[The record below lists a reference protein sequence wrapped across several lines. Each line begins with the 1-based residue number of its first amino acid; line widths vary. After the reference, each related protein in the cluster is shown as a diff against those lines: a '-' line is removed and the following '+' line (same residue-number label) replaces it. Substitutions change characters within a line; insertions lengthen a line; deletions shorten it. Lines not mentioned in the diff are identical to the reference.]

1 MMIIY
6 PVLMPC
12 ILVGIFYANRKEI
25 DKVMNVWKQ
34 HDEEC
39 MARGESTAAWTI
51 QEVKAHMAL
60 EENGGHEISGS
71 VMALAPNFM
80 KFDPSCWWMGTF
92 LLVVR
97 IFQTSLLIFLSDPE
111 VQSTFGAF
119 ISLIC
124 VCTLREFEPYRIDS
138 DDTVG
143 VLAQWMLFIFMSILL
158 LIRVHVVDKIP
169 PVLLGTALIS
179 IVFGLLSI
187 SVKSIYNDYK
197 NMATKVQPVNAAGAA
212 GGSEENK
219 STEITA
225 MIPVV
230 PMLAADGTSAL
241 QQPVMLPVQPA
252 MVPLPPQPVMLAAP
266 VAMLPQQPVMMQPPT
281 AMHSPIVMMGAP
293 MVHQPI
299 PIVQQQQEQP
309 KD

>member
-1 MMIIY
+1 
-6 PVLMPC
+6 
-12 ILVGIFYANRKEI
+12 
-25 DKVMNVWKQ
+25 VMSVWKQ

-51 QEVKAHMAL
+51 QEVKAYMAL

-158 LIRVHVVDKIP
+158 LVRVHVVDKIP
-169 PVLLGTALIS
+169 DVLLGTALIF
-179 IVFGLLSI
+179 IVFGLVGI
-187 SVKSIYNDYK
+187 SVKSIYDDYK
-197 NMATKVQPVNAAGAA
+197 NMATKVQPVNEAGAA

-219 STEITA
+219 STEISA
-225 MIPVV
+225 MVPAV
-230 PMLAADGTSAL
+230 PMLVAGGTPAP
-241 QQPVMLPVQPA
+241 QQPVILPAQPA

-281 AMHSPIVMMGAP
+281 AMQPQQPMMIQPPTAMQPPIVMMEAP